1 MTMMP
6 AHPRRSVVV
15 STLGVTQTLAWGST
29 YYLPAVFADP
39 ISQGLHLSRAWFF
52 GVFSASLLLSGLLG
66 PLAGRMIDRYG
77 GRDVLV
83 GTNFAFAV
91 GLVVLAFS
99 NGTAGLLAAWIILGI
114 GMGFGLYEAA
124 FATVAGLYGRDA
136 RNAITGITLFAGF
149 ASTVGWPTSAIF
161 IDAFG
166 WRGACLAWA
175 ALHLLIGVPLNRLLV
190 PKAALQVP
198 EMAHAGAAAPP
209 GVPWT
214 MIVLAGVFG
223 ACWCVSTAMAAHLPR
238 LLQAMGVGAAA
249 AVAAASLV
257 GPAQVAAR
265 LVEFGML
272 RRVSPMIS
280 ARLATGLHPIGAALL
295 LLLGPIAA
303 IPFVLL
309 HGAGNGMLTIARG
322 TLPLALFGPA
332 GYGLRT
338 GILSAPAR
346 ILQGGAP
353 LLFGLVLDQ
362 AGPRAALVLS
372 GCLTGASFLALLSLS
387 AVNRQ
392 DAAMTAAE
400 GADKDRAATSRDTRS

>member
-1 MTMMP
+1 MTW
-6 AHPRRSVVV
+6 AALTGRRSVVV

-29 YYLPAVFADP
+29 YYLPAVFADR
-39 ISQGLHLSRAWFF
+39 ISAALQLPRVWFF
-52 GVFSASLLLSGLLG
+52 GVFSAALLLSGLLG
-66 PLAGRMIDRYG
+66 PLAGRIIDRYG
-77 GRDVLV
+77 GRDVL
-83 GTNFAFAV
+83 GATNLVFASGLVALAFAS
-91 GLVVLAFS
+91 GW
-99 NGTAGLLAAWIILGI
+99 AGLMVAWTILGI

-175 ALHLLIGVPLNRLLV
+175 ALHLLIGLPMNRLLV
-190 PKAALQVP
+190 PRTPPHVP
-198 EMAHAGAAAPP
+198 ETTHVPEAAS
-209 GVPWT
+209 GLPWT
-214 MIVLAGVFG
+214 MIVLASVFG
-223 ACWCVSTAMAAHLPR
+223 ATWFVSTAMAAHLPR
-238 LLQAMGVGAAA
+238 LLQAMGSTPAV

-265 LVEFGML
+265 LVEFGLL
-272 RRVSPMIS
+272 RRLSPMIS
-280 ARLATGLHPIGAALL
+280 ARLATGLHPIGATLL
-295 LLLGPIAA
+295 AMFGPVAA

-322 TLPLALFGPA
+322 TLPLALFGPT

-338 GILSAPAR
+338 GFLSAPAR

-353 LLFGLVLDQ
+353 VLFGIVLDRG
-362 AGPRAALVLS
+362 GPLYALLLS
-372 GCLTGASFLALLSLS
+372 GSLTGLSFLALLSLS
-387 AVNRQ
+387 AV
-392 DAAMTAAE
+392 
-400 GADKDRAATSRDTRS
+400 GSRAAAAD

>member
-1 MTMMP
+1 MTLMP
-6 AHPRRSVVV
+6 VRPRRSVVV

-39 ISQGLHLSRAWFF
+39 ISHGLHLSREWFF
-52 GVFSASLLLSGLLG
+52 GIFSASLLLSGLLG

-83 GTNFAFAV
+83 ATNLAFAI
-91 GLVVLAFS
+91 GLAVMAS
-99 NGTAGLLAAWIILGI
+99 ATGTAGLVVAWIILGI

-124 FATVAGLYGRDA
+124 FATAAGLYGQHA

-161 IDAFG
+161 MDAFG

-175 ALHLLIGVPLNRLLV
+175 ALHLLIGVPMNRLLV
-190 PKAALQVP
+190 PKAAPHVAELV
-198 EMAHAGAAAPP
+198 AATAAPS
-209 GVPWT
+209 GLPWT

-238 LLQAMGVGAAA
+238 LLQAMGVSATAAI
-249 AVAAASLV
+249 AAASVV

-265 LVEFGML
+265 LVEFSLL
-272 RRVSPMIS
+272 RRLSPMIS

-295 LLLGPIAA
+295 AIFGPVVA

-353 LLFGLVLDQ
+353 LLFGIVLDG
-362 AGPRAALVLS
+362 AGPRAALLLS
-372 GCLTGASFLALLSLS
+372 GTLTGLSFLALLSLS
-387 AVNRQ
+387 PVRRPEAPKIV
-392 DAAMTAAE
+392 AGSA
-400 GADKDRAATSRDTRS
+400 GSDKAATTKDSR